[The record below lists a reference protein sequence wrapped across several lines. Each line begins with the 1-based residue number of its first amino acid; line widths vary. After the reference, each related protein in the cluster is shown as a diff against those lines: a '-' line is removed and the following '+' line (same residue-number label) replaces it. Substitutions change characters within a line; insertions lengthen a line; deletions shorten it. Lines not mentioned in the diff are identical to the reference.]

1 MNEVEETLR
10 RTFGQAAEQAPRL
23 PGMLPQRLERV
34 HLRRRRRSRMA
45 LAAAAVVL
53 VSGGTLAVVRGGETT
68 TAVQGEVASQGQAEA
83 PAEPVE
89 KVWPEAVL
97 KVAGKGYGGT
107 AWQPATVIDDRTV
120 LMTTRDGFA
129 STAAIYAY
137 DLETA
142 AQRKIADVP
151 RPAGTVSFASDFAVG
166 GGHVAWWTATED
178 SVARLW
184 AVPLEGGE
192 AKIVAD
198 QRVQADDD
206 GNLIDG
212 LEVVNDK
219 IVFSVR
225 PGGVFTVPL
234 GGGTVE
240 PIAESAGMHLL
251 TWPWAGTPGPGGQ
264 PKTGPVGERTE
275 GPLYERIRNL
285 ETGETATAVVH
296 ADEQLRSC
304 GVRICLG
311 TTSSGESFYR
321 QRDGSQ
327 ERKAIGYPLML
338 EPPTQDRFSFSSYG
352 PQPAGVGLYD
362 LVSGKSASL
371 GIKPEGNAIRL
382 PMTDSTGR
390 ILSYSLG
397 DDLYM
402 IDLSRIR

>member
-68 TAVQGEVASQGQAEA
+68 TAVQGEVASQGRVEA

-97 KVAGKGYGGT
+97 KVVGKGYGGT
-107 AWQPATVIDDRTV
+107 RWQPATVIDDRTV
-120 LMTTRDGFA
+120 LMTAREGFDSTR
-129 STAAIYAY
+129 AIYAY
-137 DLETA
+137 DIETA

-151 RPAGTVSFASDFAVG
+151 EPAGTVTFASDFAVG

-178 SVARLW
+178 SVAHLW
-184 AVPLEGGE
+184 AVPLAGGE

-198 QRVQADDD
+198 QRIQIDD
-206 GNLIDG
+206 GNAIDG

-219 IVFSVR
+219 IVFSVHS
-225 PGGVFTVPL
+225 GGVSTVPL

-240 PIAESAGMHLL
+240 PIKESTGMHLL
-251 TWPWAGTPGPGGQ
+251 TWPWIGTPGPPGSQ
-264 PKTGPVGERTE
+264 PEVGSS
-275 GPLYERIRNL
+275 PLFERILNV
-285 ETGETATAVVH
+285 ETGETSTAVAH
-296 ADEQLRSC
+296 PGERLRSC
-304 GVRICLG
+304 GVRVCLG

-327 ERKAIGYPLML
+327 ERKAIGPPLML

-352 PQPAGVGLYD
+352 PQPAGVALYD

-371 GIKPEGNAIRL
+371 GIKPEGNSIRL
-382 PMTDSTGR
+382 PTVDSTGR
-390 ILSYSLG
+390 IFSYPIG

-402 IDLSRIR
+402 IDLSKIR

>member
-53 VSGGTLAVVRGGETT
+53 VSGGTLAVVRGGDTT
-68 TAVQGEVASQGQAEA
+68 TAVQGDVASQVSAEA

-89 KVWPEAVL
+89 QVWPEAVL

-107 AWQPATVIDDRTV
+107 AWRPATVIDDRTV
-120 LMTTRDGFA
+120 LMTTKEGFE

-178 SVARLW
+178 SVAHLW
-184 AVPLEGGE
+184 AVPLAGGE
-192 AKIVAD
+192 AKLVAD
-198 QRVQADDD
+198 QRIQIDD
-206 GNLIDG
+206 GNGIDG

-219 IVFSVR
+219 IVFSLR
-225 PGGVFTVPL
+225 SGGVSTVPL

-251 TWPWAGTPGPGGQ
+251 SWPWVGTPGPGGQ
-264 PKTGPVGERTE
+264 PETGPVVERKG
-275 GPLYERIRNL
+275 GPLFERIRNL

-304 GVRICLG
+304 GVRVCLG
-311 TTSSGESFYR
+311 TTTSGESFYR

-327 ERKAIGYPLML
+327 ERKAIGHPLTL
-338 EPPTQDRFSFSSYG
+338 EPPAQDRFSFSAYG

-371 GIKPEGNAIRL
+371 GIKPEGNSIRL
-382 PMTDSTGR
+382 PMVDSTGR
-390 ILSYSLG
+390 ILSYPLG

-402 IDLSRIR
+402 IDLSKIR